1 MEPMADLTDQPGSA
15 RYHDFLDDNWVESF
29 FRPLLIS
36 LLSASVVA
44 GPLAVLRPLT
54 SWRLGYVLPLAL
66 LIAVEGVYSTVQ
78 RGRPQWRDRRG
89 LLLRL
94 GEVAV
99 ILLVLRLAVWVF
111 STGLPGPAQI
121 SLWLVHPAA
130 FLDAQFLVV
139 GCVLIFAWG
148 LAIGTT
154 ADFLELAIQ
163 PDEFA
168 AYETHSWD
176 ESRSHER
183 ASRAKSR
190 LETVA
195 QFTSRWG
202 WGGALLVAC
211 AAFSRTSFAIGG
223 PVGVSFAITGAG
235 LSTDIVLALLCYFI
249 SGLLLL
255 SEGRLAV
262 LRGRWYNQG
271 ISVMPGVLKRWHLG
285 SVLIILLVALV
296 AALLPLG
303 QTGPLA
309 TALEYVFSFL
319 LRVAQLVLAVIFF
332 LFSALLWPFRFLF
345 SSADQQGPAQPPPQ
359 LEVPPPQQ
367 AISHLP
373 PWLGGAVYWALIL
386 AVLAYLLLSYLGAH
400 GLLSGWGS
408 GRWLRLRF
416 WWRAR
421 WARVSGSARKAAEGL
436 SKRFRLRR
444 PSPLA
449 RRGASAR
456 VGSLPPAARIRYF
469 YLSTLQRAAQR
480 GLARPPHKTPLEFG
494 QDLTG
499 EWPEAEVELKELT
512 DAFLAARYDRRT
524 IPADRARAV
533 QHVWR
538 RALRSLQRPS
548 GSKNEDQARN

>member
-1 MEPMADLTDQPGSA
+1 MEDKTDQAGNT
-15 RYHDFLDDNWVESF
+15 RYQDFLDDTWVRTL

-44 GPLAVLRPLT
+44 GPLAGLRALT
-54 SWRLGYVLPLAL
+54 PWRLGYVLPLAL
-66 LIAVEGVYSTVQ
+66 FVAIEGVYSTLQ

-89 LLLRL
+89 LRLRL
-94 GEVAV
+94 AELVT
-99 ILLVLRLAVWVF
+99 ILLVLRFAIWTF
-111 STGLPGPAQI
+111 STGLPGSDQFA
-121 SLWLVHPAA
+121 LWLVRPAA
-130 FLDAQFLVV
+130 ILDTQFRTV
-139 GCVLIFAWG
+139 GVLLILAWG

-176 ESRSHER
+176 ESRSHQR

-195 QFTSRWG
+195 QFAWRWG

-211 AAFSRTSFAIGG
+211 AAFSRTSFGLGG
-223 PVGVSFAITGAG
+223 PNGLQFAITGAN
-235 LSTDIVLALLCYFI
+235 LPPDIVVALLCYFI
-249 SGLLLL
+249 SGLILL

-271 ISVMPGVLKRWHLG
+271 ISVMPGVLKRWHLS

-303 QTGPLA
+303 RTGPLA
-309 TALEYVFSFL
+309 TALEYVFGL
-319 LRVAQLVLAVIFF
+319 IVRVGQVVLAFVFF
-332 LFSALLWPFRFLF
+332 LFTALLWPLRFLF
-345 SSADQQGPAQPPPQ
+345 PASDQQPPAQAPPRF
-359 LEVPPPQQ
+359 EMPPPQQ
-367 AISHLP
+367 AASHLP
-373 PWLGGAVYWALIL
+373 AWLGGAIYWTLIL
-386 AVLAYLLLSYLGAH
+386 AVLAYLLLSYLNAH
-400 GLLSGWGS
+400 GLLAGLNRGH
-408 GRWLRLRF
+408 WLRLRF
-416 WWRAR
+416 WWSAR
-421 WARVSGSARKAAEGL
+421 WARLSASARKVTEGL
-436 SKRFRLRR
+436 RKRLRVRR

-449 RRGASAR
+449 PGGPSIH
-456 VGSLPPAARIRYF
+456 VGGLPPAAKIRYF

-499 EWPEAEVELKELT
+499 QWPDAEVDFKELT
-512 DAFLAARYDRRT
+512 EAFLAARYDRRA

-533 QHVWR
+533 QRVWQ
-538 RALRSLQRPS
+538 RALRSLR
-548 GSKNEDQARN
+548 KNTGDKGEDQARD